1 MLDSSSYSTFSGNYV
16 DPMRL
21 PLHLGSYTDLTNTP
35 TSDNLELSLT
45 GTTTST
51 VNGDDNTIIDSVN
64 LNTITGGLSYND
76 LDDLAHFV

>member
-1 MLDSSSYSTFSGNYV
+1 MQTSRIHFYF
-16 DPMRL
+16 
-21 PLHLGSYTDLTNTP
+21 GSYTDPTNTP
-35 TSDNLELSLT
+35 ATSDNLELSLT
-45 GTTTST
+45 GTTTQP